1 MKKFMLFSFTLILL
15 NAMAGNGQAFKKE
28 NNNAETGKIEAFYFH
43 LTSRCVTCKA
53 VEAEAKKNLET
64 RYGEKITFRSINLEE
79 DVNKV
84 IVEKLQI
91 SGQTLLIVKGD
102 HKINHTNERFMYAR
116 NNPEKFKTIIKE
128 KVDRLL
134 KL

>member
-1 MKKFMLFSFTLILL
+1 MKKFILFSFALTLLITLIG
-15 NAMAGNGQAFKKE
+15 NAQVTKKE
-28 NNNAETGKIEAFYFH
+28 IVNGETGKVEAYYFH
-43 LTSRCVTCKA
+43 LTSRCVTCQA
-53 VEAEAKKNLET
+53 VEAEAKKNLEKL
-64 RYGEKITFRSINLEE
+64 YGEKVRFQSFNLE
-79 DVNKV
+79 DDANKV
-84 IVEKLQI
+84 ITEKLQI

-102 HKINHTNERFMYAR
+102 HKINLTNEGFMYAR